1 MSRNAPRPLALVQ
14 QHAPFQPPMAHKVRI
29 PAPYLPACA
38 TDVRATIE
46 RVQAQLAAQAAR
58 SASSRRKVRAVAT
71 APAQQPDLFVG
82 PTVVCIDAVQRRA
95 A

>member
-1 MSRNAPRPLALVQ
+1 MPRHAPRPLALVQ
-14 QHAPFQPPMAHKVRI
+14 QHAPFQPPLAHKVRI
-29 PAPYLPACA
+29 PAPYVPACA

-58 SASSRRKVRAVAT
+58 PSRKART
-71 APAQQPDLFVG
+71 APAGQVQQADLFLG
-82 PTVVCIDAVQRRA
+82 ATVVCIDAVQRRA